1 MLCFIFGAFRTVR
14 TIAQFGSA
22 LDWGSRGRGFKSRWS
37 DQESPSFRRFPR
49 HRNGGF
55 FRIQGRSGAMY
66 YGPPPR
72 GMRYGRAPVP
82 LMRGFRPPWDETFRA
97 DGAAG
102 RNGSRRIPSSTT
114 RTGLWRRGS
123 SPGRTRPYPRL
134 GRQGTRRRRSRM
146 PCRRLSDDRK
156 KIGSVKPELTLRVPK
171 KILNVNSALD
181 SRDSKYSIRRIR
193 NIQLAVRDTQANF
206 VWLRVNA

>member
-37 DQESPSFRRFPR
+37 DQESPSFRRLRGIGTTGFSASR
-49 HRNGGF
+49 GG
-55 FRIQGRSGAMY
+55 QGRCTTDLRPGACDID
-66 YGPPPR
+66 
-72 GMRYGRAPVP
+72 ALPVP

-97 DGAAG
+97 DGTAG
-102 RNGSRRIPSSTT
+102 RNGPRRIPSSTT

>member
-49 HRNGGF
+49 HRNDGL

-72 GMRYGRAPVP
+72 GMRYGRAPVS

-97 DGAAG
+97 DGATESIKEPLKTDI
-102 RNGSRRIPSSTT
+102 RRRIH
-114 RTGLWRRGS
+114 
-123 SPGRTRPYPRL
+123 
-134 GRQGTRRRRSRM
+134 RRRRVDRLRLLSIYEALSEIVSRHQCIPAQEGRHTRHYRVYVILIVTTVWSASIPLAGM
-146 PCRRLSDDRK
+146 AMAATTIIADTTPHILHHAGMRGRP
-156 KIGSVKPELTLRVPK
+156 GS
-171 KILNVNSALD
+171 
-181 SRDSKYSIRRIR
+181 
-193 NIQLAVRDTQANF
+193 
-206 VWLRVNA
+206 